1 MARSEV
7 ESDLQVY
14 LRQINDIGL
23 LDAESE
29 RTLGWSV
36 KNDEC
41 PAARERLVQSNLRL
55 VVSIAKHYTNRGLSL
70 TDLIEE
76 GNIGLIRAVEGFDPA
91 QGARFSTYASWWIKQ
106 AIKRALIN
114 AAQPIHV
121 PAYMVEL
128 IAKWKQVSARFEEE
142 HGRQPTLD
150 ELAHLLDM
158 PVKKVSIIRNA
169 GRAMYLPSSGA
180 LDDDGQPINFSEAIT
195 DTRNGRPEESVL
207 RSDELDTIYKL
218 LDAIDEREARVLRL
232 RFGLDGKEP
241 LTLKQIGCEIGLT
254 RERVRQIEV
263 EALRKLNTR
272 LLDERP
278 SQFFKALV
286 ESALPCTVDEEEC
299 PSPAGKLT
307 NGNGNS
313 NGHENGN
320 GNGKRNGATEHA
332 ASRGQGRPRS
342 IKPRRDDDAT
352 PLSRAAG

>member
-23 LDAESE
+23 LDADQE
-29 RTLGWSV
+29 RSLGWSV

-41 PAARERLVQSNLRL
+41 PVARERLVQSNLRL

-158 PVKKVSIIRNA
+158 PAKKVSIIRNA

-180 LDDDGQPINFSEAIT
+180 LDDDGQPINFSESIT

-241 LTLKQIGCEIGLT
+241 LTLKQIGHEIGLT

-263 EALRKLNTR
+263 EALRKLNSR

-278 SQFFKALV
+278 SQFFKAMV
-286 ESALPCTVDEEEC
+286 AAAPACRPDEEDDNA
-299 PSPAGKLT
+299 PLPAAKLAKA
-307 NGNGNS
+307 NA
-313 NGHENGN
+313 NGHANA
-320 GNGKRNGATEHA
+320 KRNGRGDHA
-332 ASRGQGRPRS
+332 ARGPGRPRS
-342 IKPRRDDDAT
+342 IKPRRDDGTT
-352 PLSRAAG
+352 PLTRAAG